1 MECISYTEEINNIV
15 YKATLELTLKQTS
28 LHWNEGLKA
37 SSCYMLTTLVLPCFE
52 QVENK
57 L

>member
-28 LHWNEGLKA
+28 LH
-37 SSCYMLTTLVLPCFE
+37 
-52 QVENK
+52 
-57 L
+57 